1 MWYGKCRTRGTP
13 CLYNGPAK
21 PFTDPKGLK
30 VLNSLCPELR
40 NQHTCCS
47 TRQLDTL
54 AKNLEILA
62 QLTTRCPACWN
73 NMRRLLCLMTCT
85 RDQSLY
91 MDPKEVDNSTGHAA
105 ITDINYYISP
115 TFKQGLFDSCKDVN
129 FPGNNGKVLTMICGT
144 TAEKCTPQ
152 KLLRSMGNSASGF
165 MPFDIYYPLSVPT
178 NSTISPMN
186 ITVFKCNKQFID
198 PQINRTASPCSC
210 QDCVASCPVRPTLPP
225 QSSPLKIMGL
235 DLLSFG
241 LLVAYIGL
249 LVIFIPVSLICIM
262 RKKQKRYSLVS
273 DDAQANLKYTGGSY
287 PPVTSSSLPVMVDS
301 SPGLC
306 VRMGNKMESVLRRQF
321 TKWGV
326 YCSTHPFLVMG
337 GSLLVVATLACGLV
351 RFTVTTDLVEL
362 WSAPNSES
370 RKQKDIFD
378 SRFGPFYRTEQLII
392 RSTNPTPAGY
402 TRYGDSK
409 FIPFGPIFHL
419 DLLNQVFPSI
429 RLYQIASL
437 V

>member
-1 MWYGKCRTRGTP
+1 MGYCIWYGKCTTRGKP
-13 CLYNGPAK
+13 CFYNGPAK
-21 PFTDPKGLK
+21 PFTDPKHLK

-47 TRQLDTL
+47 TKQLDL
-54 AKNLEILA
+54 LSKNMEIMA

-73 NMRRLLCLMTCT
+73 NMRRLICLMTCS

-91 MDPKEVDNSTGHAA
+91 MNPKDVDNSTGHAT
-105 ITDINYYISP
+105 IQSINYYVSP
-115 TFKQGLFDSCKDVN
+115 TFKQGVFDSCKDVS
-129 FPGNNGKVLTMICGT
+129 FPGNNGKVLTLLCGT
-144 TAEKCTPQ
+144 TAEKCTPE
-152 KLLRSMGNSASGF
+152 KLLRYMGNTANGF
-165 MPFDIYYPLSVPT
+165 APFNIYYPSPLPT
-178 NSTISPMN
+178 NSTCTISPMN

-198 PQINRTASPCSC
+198 PQTNRTASPCSC

-225 QSSPLKIMGL
+225 KSSPRKIMGL

-241 LLVAYIGL
+241 LWVAFIGL
-249 LVIFIPVSLICIM
+249 LVIFFPVSLICAM
-262 RKKQKRYSLVS
+262 RKTPKTYALGS
-273 DDAQANLKYTGGSY
+273 DDAQANLKYSGGSC
-287 PPVTSSSLPVMVDS
+287 PPVTSSTPPAMVDS

-306 VRMGNKMESVLRRQF
+306 ERMGNKMESVFRCQF

-337 GSLLVVATLACGLV
+337 GSLLVVAGLACGLLQ
-351 RFTVTTDLVEL
+351 FAVTTDPVEL
-362 WSAPNSES
+362 WSAPNSET

-378 SRFGPFYRTEQLII
+378 SKFGPFYRTEQLII

-419 DLLNQVFPSI
+419 DLLNQVLPIIS
-429 RLYQIASL
+429 LY
-437 V
+437 